1 MFSSID
7 IHSGSQQI
15 NPAATTAIQNYYGR
29 QRSNERLM
37 RLFMRLKKEAEEDK
51 QIDILRDEIERYQT
65 QLPGTKGLEEKLTD
79 GGFCRSDI
87 EEALLDK
94 QYFFKKATKYQY
106 YESAQL
112 INSFLYAKVK
122 NLFNIHIKPMIER
135 SAPLAAI
142 QATVYERVI
151 RPVMQEIEAEGADD
165 TCLCYTEDDIFGIL
179 YYLTGNCHINW
190 TNYDELMNDYF

>member
-37 RLFMRLKKEAEEDK
+37 RLFMRLKKEAEEDR
-51 QIDILRDEIERYQT
+51 QINILRAEIERYQT

-79 GGFCRSDI
+79 GGFSLTDI

-135 SAPLAAI
+135 SAPLAAM
-142 QATVYERVI
+142 QVTVYEKVI

-190 TNYDELMNDYF
+190 VIYDD

>member
-1 MFSSID
+1 MSSSID

-37 RLFMRLKKEAEEDK
+37 RLFMRLKKEAEENR

-79 GGFCRSDI
+79 GGFSRTDI

-142 QATVYERVI
+142 QATVYEQVI
-151 RPVMQEIEAEGADD
+151 QPVMQEIEAEGADD

-190 TNYDELMNDYF
+190 KVYDLHSGL

>member
-1 MFSSID
+1 MDSNNN
-7 IHSGSQQI
+7 IHGGNNQLLP
-15 NPAATTAIQNYYGR
+15 NATHAIQNFIGR

-37 RLFMRLKKEAEEDK
+37 RLFMRLKKEAEENR

-79 GGFCRSDI
+79 GGFSRSDI

-122 NLFNIHIKPMIER
+122 NLFNIHIKPMIE
-135 SAPLAAI
+135 SDSFLDPI
-142 QATVYERVI
+142 QTAVYDRI
-151 RPVMQEIEAEGADD
+151 IQPIMQEIESEGADD

-190 TNYDELMNDYF
+190 KVYDVHTSL

>member
-37 RLFMRLKKEAEEDK
+37 RLFMRLKKEAEENR

-79 GGFCRSDI
+79 GGFSRTDI

-106 YESAQL
+106 YKSAQL

-142 QATVYERVI
+142 QAAVYEQVI

-190 TNYDELMNDYF
+190 VNYDELMNDD

>member
-1 MFSSID
+1 MFSTID

-15 NPAATTAIQNYYGR
+15 NPAATTAVQNYYGR

-37 RLFMRLKKEAEEDK
+37 RLFMRLKKEAEENK

-79 GGFCRSDI
+79 GGFSRSDI

-122 NLFNIHIKPMIER
+122 NLFNIHIKPMIEC
-135 SAPLAAI
+135 SSPLAAI
-142 QATVYERVI
+142 QAAVYEQVI
-151 RPVMQEIEAEGADD
+151 QPVMQEIEAEGADD

-190 TNYDELMNDYF
+190 VNYDLHSCL